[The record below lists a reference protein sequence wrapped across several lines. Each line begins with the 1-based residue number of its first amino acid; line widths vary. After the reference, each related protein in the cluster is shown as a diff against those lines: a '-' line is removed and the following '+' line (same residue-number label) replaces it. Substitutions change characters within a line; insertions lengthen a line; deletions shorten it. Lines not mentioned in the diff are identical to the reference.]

1 MGPKAPLGPT
11 GFKRSTQHPVIVT
24 ALYIYELEMCIVEL
38 RTFMKWKSLIKKDV
52 GA

>member
-11 GFKRSTQHPVIVT
+11 GFKRSTQHPIFVT

-38 RTFMKWKSLIKKDV
+38 RTFMK
-52 GA
+52 